1 MKKKNNYSFSDE
13 TTLMWNTT
21 VILVE
26 DSTLLELPTHALSII
41 KNLNSTNAYDLLFGI
56 IYALSLETGFMLNNS
71 ETNKNF
77 ITNWGS
83 SFSFYNIRK
92 CSKILEN
99 YQQMDGQM
107 FKIKLK
113 LVNYSDEECSLICIK
128 TGDSVIFNFIMN
140 LNRGQSI
147 CLSVSRYVPLPYMK
161 DISKRFRNLDELSRK
176 IKDKLFFPIRNE
188 IIFNLGLS
196 HASLIGL
203 PNEILF
209 LILRKIQIK
218 DLQKLSATCTTL
230 RNIISLFLNK

>member
-1 MKKKNNYSFSDE
+1 
-13 TTLMWNTT
+13 MWNTT

-26 DSTLLELPTHALSII
+26 DSTLFELPSHALSIVT
-41 KNLNSTNAYDLLFGI
+41 NLNSRNAYDLLFGI
-56 IYALSLETGFMLNNS
+56 IYALSLETGFILHGS
-71 ETNKNF
+71 EKTKNF

-83 SFSFYNIRK
+83 SFSFYNIKK
-92 CSKILEN
+92 CSKIIEN

-107 FKIKLK
+107 FKLKLK

-128 TGDSVIFNFIMN
+128 SGDCVILNFITN
-140 LNRGQSI
+140 FNRGQSV
-147 CLSVSRYVPLPYMK
+147 CLSVSRYVPLPYLK
-161 DISKRFRNLDELSRK
+161 DKAKCFRHLDELSRK

-196 HASLIGL
+196 HASLTGV

-209 LILRKIQIK
+209 LVLRKMNLK

-230 RNIISLFLNK
+230 RNIILIFLNK